1 MYKGITIGFTADF
14 SSEARWSEGSG
25 LTQLTCGKKKK
36 TLTKISLAKLFF
48 KNEGKNRHSHIE
60 KAKDLLIL
68 DLP

>member
-36 TLTKISLAKLFF
+36 TLTKIPLAKLFF
-48 KNEGKNRHSHIE
+48 KNEGKN
-60 KAKDLLIL
+60 KDT
-68 DLP
+68 